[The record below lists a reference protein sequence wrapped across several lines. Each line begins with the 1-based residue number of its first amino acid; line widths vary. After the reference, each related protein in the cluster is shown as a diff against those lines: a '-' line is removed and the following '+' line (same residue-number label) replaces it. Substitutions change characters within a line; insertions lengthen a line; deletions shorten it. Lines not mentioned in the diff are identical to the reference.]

1 MHTLPPVQYPVCH
14 GVLLPLAIGIPA
26 LCLQHRDHMAAG
38 HVHAQPLVRLVR
50 AHWLQWTPGTTILVI
65 VKSEIYKIKKLV
77 HPNLKVDNN
86 QLIFFP
92 HLACCGPTL
101 LGS

>member
-1 MHTLPPVQYPVCH
+1 MTISSPYHSAQAIPVLPKLVHTLSPVQYPVCH

-50 AHWLQWTPGTTILVI
+50 AHWLQWTPGTTIVII
-65 VKSEIYKIKKLV
+65 VKSEI
-77 HPNLKVDNN
+77 
-86 QLIFFP
+86 
-92 HLACCGPTL
+92 
-101 LGS
+101 